1 MLTKIQIQNFKAI
14 HRLASIPLQQFTA
27 LIGNNGSGKSTVI
40 EALQFLQ
47 ECIELGLDGAAQ
59 HIGGIAALRNYQA
72 PLPEPVITA
81 RGFQKRFEPIVIG
94 ITLTTQQ
101 FASARILNIRHEV
114 HLNQNAQDEW
124 IVEFEK
130 LDVDGKMWYV
140 AHVQTDGVRVAV
152 TQYEPDAPNFKEE
165 YGPANRLVFTQMLR
179 YNTIAPAPLTSLM
192 MVIQRWQFLQ
202 LNPLDMG
209 KPVPKAS
216 SKGDPRLSPDGR
228 NIAEYLLWLR
238 SQGQEHLDR
247 LIDLMKF
254 VLPYVSDVQ
263 PSVTQGFNREVEL
276 AMLESAE
283 QAKPLPGWLLSGGTL
298 RVLAILSQFVLPKKP
313 PVLFIDE
320 IENGLDPH
328 TIGLILSLIQQEYH
342 SKGMQ
347 VIVTSHSPY
356 FLDLCELQNIVV
368 CEKDATGCHFSIPD
382 DDAKLKVWKEKFSPG
397 QLYTMGKLTK

>member
-1 MLTKIQIQNFKAI
+1 MATF
-14 HRLASIPLQQFTA
+14 PLQPFTA
-27 LIGNNGSGKSTVI
+27 IIGNNGSGKSTVI
-40 EALQFLQ
+40 EAMQFLQ
-47 ECIELGLDGAAQ
+47 ECIQLGLDGAAQ

-72 PLPEPVITA
+72 LLPEAVVTA

-94 ITLTTQQ
+94 IELRTQKA
-101 FASARILNIRHEV
+101 FSERILNIRHEV
-114 HLNQNAQDEW
+114 HLNQNAHGEW

-130 LDVDGKMWYV
+130 MEVDGEMVYV
-140 AHVQTDGVRVAV
+140 AHVQADGKRVAV
-152 TQYEPDAPNFKEE
+152 TRYEPDDPKFKEE
-165 YGPANRLVFTQMLR
+165 YSPANRLVFTQWFG
-179 YNTIAPAPLTSLM
+179 YKSIAGAPLLSLM
-192 MVIQRWQFLQ
+192 AEIQRWQFLQ

-216 SKGDPRLSPDGR
+216 TKDAPRLASDGR
-228 NIAEYLLWLR
+228 NLAEYLLWLR

-320 IENGLDPH
+320 IENGLDPR

-342 SKGMQ
+342 NKGMQ

-368 CEKDATGCHFSIPD
+368 CEKDETGCHFSIPD
-382 DDAKLKVWKEKFSPG
+382 DDAKLKVWKQKFGPG
-397 QLYTMGKLTK
+397 ALYTMGKLTK